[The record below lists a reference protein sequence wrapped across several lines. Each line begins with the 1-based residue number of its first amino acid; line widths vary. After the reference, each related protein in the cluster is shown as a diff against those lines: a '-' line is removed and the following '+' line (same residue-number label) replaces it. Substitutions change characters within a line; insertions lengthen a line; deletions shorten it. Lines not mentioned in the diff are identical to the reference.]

1 MSIRL
6 KPINR
11 QRISDQVFDQL
22 RRLILNGELKPGQ
35 KVMTERDLADAL
47 NVSRNSIREAINK
60 LVAMG
65 FMEQRQGQGTFAC
78 SVDDAVRIPL
88 GTVMEAQEASL
99 VDLLEMRMGIEC
111 NSAAMAARRA
121 TAEDLAAME
130 TALAEMAAD
139 ITGGGLGTGGDL
151 AFHMA
156 IAVATQ
162 NPMQIYIMKNVI
174 DYLHMGISENL
185 FHLYEDP
192 QNISAILKQH
202 QAIYQAIRNGKADD
216 AFQAMKNHIDFVIE
230 FFEAW
235 E

>member
-11 QRISDQVFDQL
+11 QRISDQVLDQL

-65 FMEQRQGQGTFAC
+65 FMEQRQGQGTFVC
-78 SVDDAVRIPL
+78 SVDDAVKIPL

-121 TAEDLAAME
+121 NAQDLAAME
-130 TALAEMAAD
+130 AALAEMAAD

-156 IAVATQ
+156 IAGATQ

-192 QNISAILKQH
+192 QNISTILKQH
-202 QAIYQAIRNGKADD
+202 QAIYEAIRSGNADD

>member
-65 FMEQRQGQGTFAC
+65 FMEQRQGQGTFVC
-78 SVDDAVRIPL
+78 SVDDAVKIPL

-121 TAEDLAAME
+121 TAQDLAAME
-130 TALAEMAAD
+130 AALAEMAAD

-192 QNISAILKQH
+192 QNISTILKQH
-202 QAIYQAIRNGKADD
+202 QAIYEAIRSGNADD